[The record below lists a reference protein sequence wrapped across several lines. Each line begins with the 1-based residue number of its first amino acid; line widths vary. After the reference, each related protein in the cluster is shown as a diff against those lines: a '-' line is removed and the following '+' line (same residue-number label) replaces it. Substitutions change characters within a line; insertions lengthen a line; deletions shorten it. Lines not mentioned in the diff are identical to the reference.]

1 MDMEILSSFFL
12 FTFDNKTASISEG
25 VIFQCLAIDI
35 DDDYSDVDNYIDD
48 DDNNGDNDNNG
59 DDDNNGNG
67 DNNDNFYN
75 HDNDNNGDDDNFDN
89 DNNVDDHFGFG
100 NSRVCYF
107 CSFSNEHVNS
117 KSFLMHLF

>member
-12 FTFDNKTASISEG
+12 FTFHNKTASISEG

-48 DDNNGDNDNNG
+48 DDNNGD
-59 DDDNNGNG
+59 DDNL
-67 DNNDNFYN
+67 DNY
-75 HDNDNNGDDDNFDN
+75 
-89 DNNVDDHFGFG
+89 NNVDDHFGFG

>member
-1 MDMEILSSFFL
+1 MGMEILSSFFL

-48 DDNNGDNDNNG
+48 DDNNDDNDNNN
-59 DDDNNGNG
+59 DDDDTNG
-67 DNNDNFYN
+67 NNDNF
-75 HDNDNNGDDDNFDN
+75 DNLDN